1 MSKIIENQYSLL
13 ITLSAKIIFDFKIK
27 EENWLDVT
35 EYVKT
40 FVGSNVKNEGYAIK
54 LIKEQLIEVEPN
66 IIKILKNDFNQ
77 KPECKKCYFKLID
90 WIIQINLKRKRL
102 ARSVNKKL
110 VAKHIVFEEL
120 MEANKYFI
128 DQKIINSISVEK
140 IIDVSIQTYI
150 KNA

>member
-66 IIKILKNDFNQ
+66 ITKILKNDFTQ
-77 KPECKKCYFKLID
+77 KPEYKKCYFKLID